1 MSGPSPNPGQ
11 EAAAIAKV
19 RQAIAMLQDAF
30 GGSDPTGELGKAILD
45 SIKKLGGAAPAMQG
59 APGVGQEALRNALMQ
74 ARQTA
79 PMQALMR
86 SMAAGGG
93 AGGPAA
99 AMGGGTPGGMP
110 AMSPSPSPTEGA

>member
-19 RQAIAMLQDAF
+19 RQAITLLQDAF

>member
-86 SMAAGGG
+86 SMASGGG
-93 AGGPAA
+93 AGGAPAA
-99 AMGGGTPGGMP
+99 AGGTPGGMP
-110 AMSPSPSPTEGA
+110 AMSPSPTEGA

>member
-11 EAAAIAKV
+11 EAASIAKV
-19 RQAIAMLQDAF
+19 RQAIDLLQQAF

-45 SIKKLGGAAPAMQG
+45 SIKKLGSVAPPMQG
-59 APGVGQEALRNALMQ
+59 APGVGMEALRNALMQ
-74 ARQTA
+74 ARQSS

-86 SMAAGGG
+86 SMASGGG

-99 AMGGGTPGGMP
+99 AGGTPGGMP

>member
-11 EAAAIAKV
+11 EAASIAKV
-19 RQAIAMLQDAF
+19 RQAIAILQEAF

-86 SMAAGGG
+86 SMASGGG
-93 AGGPAA
+93 AGGAPAA
-99 AMGGGTPGGMP
+99 AGGTPGGMP
-110 AMSPSPSPTEGA
+110 AMSPSPTEGA